1 MAGIFHF
8 VTARSLQ
15 ELAQALSLALPR
27 SHTAKTAGSVLLLDT
42 STLAL
47 RQRNWLLI
55 LASESGD
62 TSLSLRRLNHQTS
75 LRAPASGRLP
85 LVVQNINHR
94 ALRERL
100 QARLGGKQ
108 LQVVQSWHVH
118 GLRHECRNED
128 GKIECTL
135 LAQQYRAPPPAS
147 LASPVL
153 VELLPKRGYERETAN
168 LAQALLHQ
176 LPWSVLA
183 RDAFELLE
191 DLSVAAATTQRAD
204 APPLRPATA
213 TTTVASWLLDH
224 HTMMCSSVAPGAAPE
239 VEQLH
244 DLRVAMR
251 HSRSLL
257 RAYRGTLGREL
268 ARHFQREFRWLST
281 ATSRLRDIDV
291 LHAALLELTADYATL
306 AQQERQA
313 LLSFLEQERARDACR
328 LQGVLDGNRY
338 RRLRRTWP
346 LALAALINLAPY
358 DAPSIAAPA
367 AAAIGK
373 ALARLQRDIIAVE
386 SHHSPSVVH
395 ELRKQCK
402 RVRYLVVPCASL
414 YPREQIAAVQSGLR
428 QLQSVLGECCDR
440 YAQLTLFEGHLWR
453 CAKGHTVVRAAL
465 RSARLAL
472 RQKLAVSDVGFV
484 FGALQEFED
493 GRYTAT
499 LESLLKMPDL

>member
-8 VTARSLQ
+8 VTALSLQ
-15 ELAQALSLALPR
+15 ELAQALSLALPPSR
-27 SHTAKTAGSVLLLDT
+27 TVQTAGTVLLLDT
-42 STLAL
+42 STLTL

-62 TSLSLRRLNHQTS
+62 TNLSLRRLNHQTS
-75 LRAPASGRLP
+75 LCAPASGRLP
-85 LVVQNINHR
+85 LVVQDIKHR

-100 QARLGGKQ
+100 QARLGGSQ
-108 LQVVQSWHVH
+108 LHVVQSWQVQ

-153 VELLPKRGYERETAN
+153 VELLPKRGYERETAA

-176 LPWSVLA
+176 LPWSALA

-191 DLSVAAATTQRAD
+191 DLYLVAATTQDAD
-204 APPLRPATA
+204 APPLRQATA
-213 TTTVASWLLDH
+213 ITTVTSWLLDH
-224 HTMMCSSVAPGAAPE
+224 HTMMCSSVAPGAAPD

-257 RAYRGTLGREL
+257 RAYRGTLGRDM
-268 ARHFQREFRWLST
+268 ARHFEGEFRWLST

-291 LHAALLELTADYATL
+291 LHAALLEPTADYATL
-306 AQQERQA
+306 AQQERQR
-313 LLSFLEQERARDACR
+313 LLSFLERERARDARR
-328 LQGVLDGNRY
+328 LQVVLDGNRY

-346 LALAALINLAPY
+346 LALAAVINLAPH
-358 DAPSIAAPA
+358 DAPSLVAPA
-367 AAAIGK
+367 ATAIGK
-373 ALARLQRDIIAVE
+373 AVARLRRDISAVE

-395 ELRKQCK
+395 ELRKQSK
-402 RVRYLVVPCASL
+402 RVRYLVAPCASL
-414 YPREQIAAVQSGLR
+414 YPREQIASVQSGLR

-440 YAQLTLFEGHLWR
+440 YAQLALFEGHLWR
-453 CAKGHTVVRAAL
+453 CAKGHTTVRAAL

-472 RQKLAVSDVGFV
+472 RQQLAVSDVCFV
-484 FGALQEFED
+484 LGALQEFED